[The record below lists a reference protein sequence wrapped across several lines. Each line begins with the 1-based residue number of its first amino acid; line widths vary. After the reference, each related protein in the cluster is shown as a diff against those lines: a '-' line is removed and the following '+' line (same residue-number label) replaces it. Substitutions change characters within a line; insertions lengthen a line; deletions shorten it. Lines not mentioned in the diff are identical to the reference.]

1 MASTYPTARS
11 PKTPPQTGEK
21 TGAKTPSKIPAR
33 KEGKMVERKLFAG
46 ARVRRLRRELRLTQA
61 AMAEALGV
69 STSYLNLIERDQRP
83 ISAQVL
89 LSMVEAFNI
98 DPRGLAGD
106 EEARAMVQLHEVF
119 ADPFFQDTQVN
130 DQEIK
135 DIANASPAAADAIAR
150 LFQTWHDS
158 TTATSLLAE
167 QLADNGR
174 GEKQITTMS
183 HEEVRDFINH
193 RNNHFPA
200 LDEAAEK
207 LFETAGLNEDDP
219 YFALRAYLND
229 THRIKTRIATSEIMG
244 NTMRRYD
251 HHRQTIF
258 MSELLDQPG
267 RCFQLAYQ
275 LAYLEQ
281 RPLLEDEIA
290 NSGLENEEAKR
301 LGRKSLANYF
311 AAALLMPY
319 DIFQKTAEQNA
330 YDITLLGRRF
340 GTSFE
345 QVCHRLTTLQRPGA
359 KGLPFFLIRVDNA
372 GNISKRF
379 SAAGFHFSRFGGTCP
394 RWHIHDAFRLPG
406 KVLTQ
411 IVQMEDRTRYFSV
424 TRSVGRSTSGYGVPD
439 NQFAIGLGCEIT
451 HAPKLTYARGH
462 DFDTPENDTPIG
474 INCRMCMRV
483 DCQQRATP
491 PLNRPLKLDENTRGL
506 SPFDF

>member
-1 MASTYPTARS
+1 MSNIRP
-11 PKTPPQTGEK
+11 
-21 TGAKTPSKIPAR
+21 AKSN
-33 KEGKMVERKLFAG
+33 KMIERKLFAG

-61 AMAEALGV
+61 AMAEALGI

-89 LSMVEAFNI
+89 LSMVEAFDI

-106 EEARAMVQLHEVF
+106 EEARALTQLHEVF
-119 ADPFFQDTQVN
+119 SDPFFQDTPVN
-130 DQEIK
+130 EQELK
-135 DIANASPAAADAIAR
+135 DIANASPAVADAIAR
-150 LFQTWHDS
+150 LYQTWRDS
-158 TTATSLLAE
+158 NNTTSMLAE

-174 GEKQITTMS
+174 GEKQVNTMS
-183 HEEVRDFINH
+183 YEEVRDFINH
-193 RNNHFPA
+193 RNNHFSI

-207 LFETAGLNEDDP
+207 LYEKAGLNGDDP
-219 YFALRAYLND
+219 YLALRSYLAE
-229 THRIKTRIATSEIMG
+229 THRIKTRIASSDVMG

-258 MSELLDQPG
+258 MSEYLDQPG
-267 RCFQLAYQ
+267 RSFQLAYQ

-281 RPLLEDEIA
+281 RNLLEDEIA
-290 NSGLENEEAKR
+290 NSGLENEEGKTLA
-301 LGRKSLANYF
+301 RKSLANYF

-319 DIFQKTAEQNA
+319 NLFLQTAEDNA

-340 GTSFE
+340 GASFE

-411 IVQMEDRTRYFSV
+411 IVQMEDRTRYFSIAR
-424 TRSVGRSTSGYGVPD
+424 TVGRSTSGHGVPD
-439 NQFAIGLGCEIT
+439 NQFAIGLGCDIT

-462 DFDTPENDTPIG
+462 NLDALDNDMPIG
-474 INCRMCMRV
+474 INCRMCTRT

-491 PLNRPLKLDENTRGL
+491 PLNRALKLDENTRGL